1 MKPVI
6 RIDSVIECVET
17 SSGTYLR
24 DSNGDWI
31 YHWKYLK
38 DYDIQIEKEFEA
50 AYQKFINPP
59 FKVIIAKYI
68 KDEIAVR
75 FQIGDDIFYL
85 RASDRSLAK
94 QSEQLEQ
101 ALNSLMEGK

>member
-1 MKPVI
+1 MKVTSVRNCNLEEI
-6 RIDSVIECVET
+6 VFGRDIYYRENNGNWYRFNMKSIIDAEC
-17 SSGTYLR
+17 
-24 DSNGDWI
+24 I
-31 YHWKYLK
+31 
-38 DYDIQIEKEFEA
+38 KELEA
-50 AYQKFINPP
+50 AYQKFMNPP